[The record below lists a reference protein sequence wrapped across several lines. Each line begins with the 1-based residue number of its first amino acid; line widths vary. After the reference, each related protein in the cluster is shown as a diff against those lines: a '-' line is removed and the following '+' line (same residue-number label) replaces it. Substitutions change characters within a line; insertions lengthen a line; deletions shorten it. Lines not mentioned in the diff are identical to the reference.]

1 MYPNMIRTRPQVEP
15 NRNYNIKEV
24 CDILNIHRDTLRKYT
39 NTEAIVCIRITSR
52 EVYYS
57 GEEILHFWEW
67 MQHRKHNL

>member
-1 MYPNMIRTRPQVEP
+1 MIRTRPLVDP

-24 CDILNIHRDTLRKYT
+24 CDLLNIHRDTLRKYT

-52 EVYYS
+52 EVYYT

-67 MQHRKHNL
+67 MQQRKGNL

>member
-1 MYPNMIRTRPQVEP
+1 MIRTRPQVEL

-24 CDILNIHRDTLRKYT
+24 CDLLNIHRDTLRKYT

-67 MQHRKHNL
+67 MQQRKNKL